1 MEKTTPIE
9 APLLE
14 MKEIVKSFPGTL
26 AVDKVDFVCNKGE
39 IKGLVGENGAGKSTL
54 MKVLAGIYRPDSG
67 AIFRKGVKKEYR
79 NYSEAR
85 RDGIGVVYQNLSL
98 LTELSVAENIYMGI
112 WLKKR
117 NGSIDWDEIRKT
129 SKLLLDEV
137 GVDIDPNEL
146 VSSLPMA
153 LRQMVEIVKVL
164 AQNPEIIIF
173 DEPTAPLSKDEVLEL
188 FRMLR
193 DFKGQGKGII
203 FISHR
208 LEEVLEIA
216 DTITVLKDGQEVIT
230 EKASFFNE
238 DRLISSMV
246 GREFSE
252 IFPAKSKEIKEK
264 EEIFSF
270 EGTLKKSNKK
280 VAFSL
285 SKGEVLGVGGLQ
297 GQGQIDF
304 LESIFGLGGCED
316 LRIKISDRNVE
327 VKDPF
332 QAMKSGISLIP
343 ENRNEEGLF
352 LILSVLEN
360 LVAPTIDKRQTF
372 SVIQKGIESRVV
384 EDIVEKLSIKIS
396 SVNQGAQSLSGGNL
410 QKLVLGKWLISNP
423 KVIIMLE
430 PTKGVDVATKQQI
443 YRLIR
448 DLAEK
453 NDVAVIVYTSDMLE
467 LIGVCDRV
475 LIMNHGFLTAILK
488 GDDITEENIMKAS
501 VRNVNLLEAAVQQ

>member
-1 MEKTTPIE
+1 MEKTTPTE

-54 MKVLAGIYRPDSG
+54 IKVLAGIYPPDSG
-67 AIFRKGVKKEYR
+67 TIFRKGVKKRYR

-85 RDGIGVVYQNLSL
+85 KDGIGVVYQNLSL

-117 NGSIDWDEIRKT
+117 NGSIDWDQIRKT

-208 LEEVLEIA
+208 LEEVLQIA

-316 LRIKISDRNVE
+316 LRIKIYDRNVE

-360 LVAPTIDKRQTF
+360 LVASTIDKRQTF

-396 SVNQGAQSLSGGNL
+396 SVNQGAESLSGGNL

-448 DLAEK
+448 DLAER

-501 VRNVNLLEAAVQQ
+501 VRNVNLLEAAAQQ